1 MSNIESQF
9 SVTTTNQM
17 KIPSV
22 FDGDIPFISFRTE
35 NGVTVGKLMGKGGI
49 LSFEGNCDESAKLFF
64 DGVIKL
70 NQELLHSPDKNL
82 LAALLD
88 LMYAIRTDDPQWT
101 KSDVYK
107 NAENAIIAMNDNQTL
122 QES

>member
-1 MSNIESQF
+1 
-9 SVTTTNQM
+9 
-17 KIPSV
+17 
-22 FDGDIPFISFRTE
+22 
-35 NGVTVGKLMGKGGI
+35 LGKGGI

-64 DGVIKL
+64 DNVIKL
-70 NQELLHSPDKNL
+70 NQELLHSPAKNL